1 MMDCKRAQISH
12 IPETNISIHS
22 AKSFGT
28 KPCGIRRFSNA
39 ETVHIVAQGS
49 VMHMKWLM
57 ALNEGLWQWLL
68 PVLLPLT
75 AILCGVASRMHPLRY
90 FGTLLRHTYGTLL
103 QPQGKSHALTQRQI
117 FATALAATMGTGNL
131 VGTAVAI
138 SLGGAGALFWLW
150 ISAPMGMLLVY
161 AENLLGTHY
170 RDAST
175 KGTLAYLQNGV
186 RSPML
191 AAVFAI
197 CCIGASIGMGNLA
210 QSNAMASALEGIGIP
225 LPVTGT
231 VTAVLL
237 LWILMGGSK
246 RIGRLTEWLMPLLC
260 GGYLLCCLWL
270 ILQRIEVLPGVFVQ
284 ILQEAFGVRAMGS
297 GLSISAM
304 LFCMSIGLRRGIF
317 SNEAGLGSSALL
329 HGEGE
334 HTSPTAQGE
343 WAAAEVFADTTLCC
357 TVTGLALLTAPA
369 GTVAYGSQ
377 DGAGMLLRA
386 FRAGFGDIAV
396 WLLAIC
402 IALLAFATLIGWY
415 GCGRMA
421 FCYVFGEKHCGV
433 YLAIYVT
440 AAFCGAL
447 GKAAFVWL
455 LCDVCNGCMALPN
468 LYGLWRLLPT
478 LRQITDTCKMQQ
490 NVVK

>member
-1 MMDCKRAQISH
+1 MRWL
-12 IPETNISIHS
+12 S
-22 AKSFGT
+22 A
-28 KPCGIRRFSNA
+28 
-39 ETVHIVAQGS
+39 
-49 VMHMKWLM
+49 W
-57 ALNEGLWQWLL
+57 NECLWQWLL
-68 PVLLPLT
+68 PFLLPLL
-75 AILCGVASRMHPLRY
+75 AILCGCAVRMQPLRH
-90 FGTLLRHTYGTLL
+90 FGSVLRHTYGALL
-103 QPQGKSHALTQRQI
+103 QSQQKRDTPTQRQI

-150 ISAPMGMLLVY
+150 ISAPMGILLVY

-170 RDAST
+170 RDAKT

-186 RSPML
+186 GSPKL
-191 AAVFAI
+191 AVVFAI

-210 QSNAMASALEGIGIP
+210 QSNAMASALQGIGVP

-231 VTAVLL
+231 LIAVML
-237 LWILMGGSK
+237 LWILKGGSK

-270 ILQRIEVLPGVFVQ
+270 ILRRFYVLPAVFAQ

-297 GLSISAM
+297 GFSISAM

-317 SNEAGLGSSALL
+317 SNEAGLGSSAML

-334 HTSPTAQGE
+334 HTSPVAQGE

-357 TVTGLALLTAPA
+357 TVTGLVLLTAPT
-369 GTVAYGSQ
+369 GTIAYGSQ
-377 DGAGMLLRA
+377 DGAALLLSA
-386 FRAGFGDIAV
+386 FYAGFGDIAV

-415 GCGRMA
+415 GCGKMA
-421 FCYVFGEKHCGV
+421 FCHVFGEKHCSI

-447 GKAAFVWL
+447 GKAEFVWL

-468 LYGLWRLLPT
+468 LYGIWRMLPT
-478 LRQITDTCKMQQ
+478 LRKITDTCKIQQ
-490 NVVK
+490 DVIK